1 MKTKTLTLRQIR
13 RERKAYAASIEAM
26 RERDR
31 ANIAVL
37 ADRQRAARMEAR
49 A

>member
-1 MKTKTLTLRQIR
+1 MKRTISIRKIR

-26 RERDR
+26 RARDQ
-31 ANIAVL
+31 ATIAVL